1 MPNIYQLI
9 VLMKNG
15 IKGKVI
21 FRNSKNLKV
30 FFAVAA
36 AEDVRACRG
45 MKRVIRP
52 PPLVIKT

>member
-21 FRNSKNLKV
+21 FDANKIE
-30 FFAVAA
+30 F
-36 AEDVRACRG
+36 EI
-45 MKRVIRP
+45 IREA
-52 PPLVIKT
+52 